1 MAELSPEPLVLWL
14 QMLSPDLLTVV
25 HAVLCFGAILLALR
39 LFGAAG
45 LQAYVVVAVIG
56 ANVQV
61 LKPVQFAAYADPVAL
76 GTVLFAS
83 TYLATDILTEWYGR
97 AAARRAVWLGFA
109 GFLFW
114 TVMMVLTLG
123 HRPLTAE
130 EAGEGLAWALG
141 VHDAMALLF
150 TPAPAFFV
158 AGMIAYLTSQF
169 TDIWIYQAIRRLTRE
184 RHLWLRNNLSTWLS
198 ALVDNTVFSLFAWVI
213 LAPEP
218 MAFEPL
224 VFTYI
229 LGTYL
234 LRVGLALLDTP
245 FMYLARLIV
254 PAAPRDRGPDDA
266 SHVVRAA

>member
-1 MAELSPEPLVLWL
+1 MADLSPEPLVLWL
-14 QMLSPDLLTVV
+14 QTLSPELLTVI
-25 HAVLCFGAILLALR
+25 HAGLCFGAILLALR

-45 LQAYVVVAVIG
+45 LYVYVAVAVIG

-61 LKPVQFAAYADPVAL
+61 LKPVQFGVYADPVAL

-83 TYLATDILTEWYGR
+83 TYLVTDILTEWYGR
-97 AAARRAVWLGFA
+97 AAARRAVWLGFSA
-109 GFLFW
+109 FLLW
-114 TVMMVLTLG
+114 TVVMVLTLG
-123 HRPLTAE
+123 HRPLTPE

-150 TPAPAFFV
+150 TPATAFFA

-169 TDIWIYQAIRRLTRE
+169 TDIWIYQTIRRLTHE
-184 RHLWLRNNLSTWLS
+184 RHLWLRNTLSTWIS
-198 ALVDNTVFSLFAWVI
+198 ALVDNTIFSVFAWVI
-213 LAPEP
+213 FAPEP

-234 LRVGLALLDTP
+234 LRVALGLLDTP
-245 FMYLARLIV
+245 FIYLARRIA
-254 PAAPRDRGPDDA
+254 PHAPRDIARETP
-266 SHVVRAA
+266 